1 MIDLGLYRL
10 SEDVKIPTFGTKMST
25 CFDLHYCPTNIIIN
39 GYNDVNTPVERF
51 VQTNRA
57 LVIHPG
63 ERMLVPTGLVMKIQ
77 KNLSIETFGDI
88 MDHSEPLGQYSIRLH
103 PRSGLSLKRGLVLA
117 NSEGIVDVD
126 YQQEVF
132 VLMTNISKVAQAIA
146 YQERIAQAEV
156 VVNEGVRLTVL
167 NEMPTQ
173 YSERDGGFGSTG
185 SV

>member
-1 MIDLGLYRL
+1 
-10 SEDVKIPTFGTKMST
+10 
-25 CFDLHYCPTNIIIN
+25 
-39 GYNDVNTPVERF
+39 
-51 VQTNRA
+51 
-57 LVIHPG
+57 
-63 ERMLVPTGLVMKIQ
+63 
-77 KNLSIETFGDI
+77 
-88 MDHSEPLGQYSIRLH
+88 
-103 PRSGLSLKRGLVLA
+103 VLA

-132 VLMTNISKVAQAIA
+132 VLMTNISKVAQTIA

-167 NEMPTQ
+167 NEMPTA